1 MTDNETGSGP
11 APRILTD
18 EELTRLLGDQQFG
31 VLATVKRSGHP
42 HLSTVLYRWDPVER
56 IIRIST
62 TSDRLKARHVRNN
75 PRLALHVNGPDI
87 WSFAVAEG
95 DAEVSEVTT
104 EPGDA
109 TGRELLALVP
119 GFQDSAEEA
128 AFLRQLVNERRVVI
142 RLRVSHLYGT
152 ALDIPT

>member
-1 MTDNETGSGP
+1 MTKP
-11 APRILTD
+11 AEPRILAD
-18 EELTRLLGDQQFG
+18 QELSDLLAGQQFG

-42 HLSTVLYRWDPVER
+42 HMSTVMYGWDPIER

-62 TSDRLKARHVRNN
+62 TAERLKVRQVRNN
-75 PRLALHVNGPDI
+75 PHVSLHVNGSNI

-95 DAEVSEVTT
+95 EAEVSEVTA

-119 GFQDSAEEA
+119 GFQDPAEEA
-128 AFLRQLVNERRVVI
+128 AFLRQLVAEGRVVI
-142 RLRVSHLYGT
+142 RLNVKRLYGT
-152 ALDIPT
+152 ALDIVGA